1 MNKLYEGLF
10 IFPESLNDEG
20 LDKSID
26 KVKNELVNL
35 GGSLEKSVKMG
46 KKYFTRELSKSKSGH
61 YVVLV
66 FNVDGSQIDLFKA
79 RLKLSTDVFRY
90 QFTLIDSAKVVSEV

>member
-66 FNVDGSQIDLFKA
+66 FYVDGSQIDLFKA

-90 QFTLIDSAKVVSEV
+90 QFTLIDPAKVVSEV